1 MTRVHYSKESQY
13 FAIARYRVFGFPH
26 EYPDASRR
34 LCSSKDL
41 SIEDQHKERVERK
54 SNFHLE
60 LTTGKYPPA
69 KPGALGL
76 GPLEAAEG
84 VADAAP

>member
-1 MTRVHYSKESQY
+1 MRPRTAIMLALITTRRN
-13 FAIARYRVFGFPH
+13 F
-26 EYPDASRR
+26 
-34 LCSSKDL
+34 
-41 SIEDQHKERVERK
+41 
-54 SNFHLE
+54 SN
-60 LTTGKYPPA
+60 TCGQTSKYPPA

>member
-1 MTRVHYSKESQY
+1 M
-13 FAIARYRVFGFPH
+13 
-26 EYPDASRR
+26 RR
-34 LCSSKDL
+34 LSLGRTTDVSLEQARERANEL
-41 SIEDQHKERVERK
+41 S
-54 SNFHLE
+54 
-60 LTTGKYPPA
+60 KYPPA